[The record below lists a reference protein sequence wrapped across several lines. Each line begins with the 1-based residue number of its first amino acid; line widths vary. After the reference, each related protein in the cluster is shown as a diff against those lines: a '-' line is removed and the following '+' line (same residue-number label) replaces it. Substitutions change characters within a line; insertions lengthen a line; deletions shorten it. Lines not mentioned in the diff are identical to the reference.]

1 MTQFFGSVFWIS
13 PQTCAVRVGHTHT
26 ALVRVGHTRSLTLL
40 AHALAMSQ
48 KRAVAAAYL
57 AEHRLET
64 ILSHAL
70 NAVVGLSPTDI
81 VLALG
86 ISLRRHA
93 QSAQSHAEV
102 ESTLHHATLLAVNE
116 VNEAEA
122 RAVVAKVAQQ
132 LGPREAGQ
140 KPSVAELRS
149 LEQTLSGL
157 INDVLYDMPTDPIRS
172 IGSAVGP

>member
-1 MTQFFGSVFWIS
+1 
-13 PQTCAVRVGHTHT
+13 
-26 ALVRVGHTRSLTLL
+26 
-40 AHALAMSQ
+40 MSE
-48 KRAVAAAYL
+48 KRAAAAAYL
-57 AEHRLET
+57 AEHRLEAV
-64 ILSHAL
+64 LSDAL
-70 NAVVGLSPTDI
+70 NAVVSLSATDL

-102 ESTLHHATLLAVNE
+102 ESTLHNAALAA
-116 VNEAEA
+116 NEAEA
-122 RAVVAKVAQQ
+122 RAVVVKVAQQ
-132 LGPREAGQ
+132 LEVGQ
-140 KPSVAELRS
+140 KPSVTELRS

>member
-1 MTQFFGSVFWIS
+1 
-13 PQTCAVRVGHTHT
+13 
-26 ALVRVGHTRSLTLL
+26 
-40 AHALAMSQ
+40 MSE
-48 KRAVAAAYL
+48 KRAAAAAYL
-57 AEHRLET
+57 AEHRLEAV
-64 ILSHAL
+64 LSDAL
-70 NAVVGLSPTDI
+70 NAVVSLSATDL

-86 ISLRRHA
+86 ISLRGHA

-102 ESTLHHATLLAVNE
+102 ESTLHHAALLAA
-116 VNEAEA
+116 NEAEA

>member
-1 MTQFFGSVFWIS
+1 MTQFFSKCFLDFTPNIAGESW
-13 PQTCAVRVGHTHT
+13 PTRP
-26 ALVRVGHTRSLTLL
+26 VRVGHTRSLTLL

>member
-1 MTQFFGSVFWIS
+1 
-13 PQTCAVRVGHTHT
+13 
-26 ALVRVGHTRSLTLL
+26 
-40 AHALAMSQ
+40 MSE
-48 KRAVAAAYL
+48 KRAAAAAYL
-57 AEHRLET
+57 AEHRLEAV
-64 ILSHAL
+64 LSDAL
-70 NAVVGLSPTDI
+70 NAVVSLSATDL

-102 ESTLHHATLLAVNE
+102 ESTLHNAALAA
-116 VNEAEA
+116 NEAEA
-122 RAVVAKVAQQ
+122 RAVVVKVAQQ
-132 LGPREAGQ
+132 LEVGQ
-140 KPSVAELRS
+140 RPSVTELRS

>member
-1 MTQFFGSVFWIS
+1 
-13 PQTCAVRVGHTHT
+13 
-26 ALVRVGHTRSLTLL
+26 
-40 AHALAMSQ
+40 MSQ
-48 KRAVAAAYL
+48 KRVVASAYL

-102 ESTLHHATLLAVNE
+102 ESTLHHAALLAA
-116 VNEAEA
+116 NEAEA

-132 LGPREAGQ
+132 Q
-140 KPSVAELRS
+140 KTTLAKPGGANKFPELQMALAMVR
-149 LEQTLSGL
+149 
-157 INDVLYDMPTDPIRS
+157 P
-172 IGSAVGP
+172 A

>member
-1 MTQFFGSVFWIS
+1 M
-13 PQTCAVRVGHTHT
+13 C
-26 ALVRVGHTRSLTLL
+26 
-40 AHALAMSQ
+40 Q
-48 KRAVAAAYL
+48 KRVVAAAYL

-116 VNEAEA
+116 AEA
-122 RAVVAKVAQQ
+122 RAVVAKVAQR
-132 LGPREAGQ
+132 LGPREE

>member
-1 MTQFFGSVFWIS
+1 
-13 PQTCAVRVGHTHT
+13 
-26 ALVRVGHTRSLTLL
+26 
-40 AHALAMSQ
+40 MSQ
-48 KRAVAAAYL
+48 KREVAAAYL

-102 ESTLHHATLLAVNE
+102 ESTLHNAALAA
-116 VNEAEA
+116 NEAEA
-122 RAVVAKVAQQ
+122 RAVVVKVAQQ
-132 LGPREAGQ
+132 LEVGQ
-140 KPSVAELRS
+140 RPSVTELRS

-157 INDVLYDMPTDPIRS
+157 ILSLIH
-172 IGSAVGP
+172 I